1 MINVLPDYEK
11 ATNLAYEVLQRYS
24 GAYPRIDIL
33 AIALSCPQVRV
44 HTFSESASRL
54 GITVEDFTTEYSE
67 SDTGFTVYDTQNQ
80 RWLMFYN
87 DTKCETTIRFTVAHE
102 LGHIIL
108 KHTKD
113 TSIAD
118 REANCFARNI
128 LCPVPIRC
136 ELELLTQD
144 DYCLAFNISDAM
156 AQVVISL
163 NHNDIYYITKNSYD
177 TISTRMRG
185 FLQSVC

>member
-1 MINVLPDYEK
+1 MINVLPDYKK
-11 ATNLAYEVLQRYS
+11 ATNLAYEVLQKYN
-24 GAYPRIDIL
+24 GVYPQIDIL
-33 AIALSCPQVRV
+33 AIAHNYPQVKL
-44 HTFSESASRL
+44 HTFSEFASRL
-54 GITVEDFTTEYSE
+54 GITVADFTNEHSE
-67 SDTGFTVYDTQNQ
+67 SDTGFTVYDTLNQ

-87 DTKCETTIRFTVAHE
+87 DTKCETTIRFTIAHE
-102 LGHIIL
+102 LGHIVL
-108 KHTKD
+108 KHTED
-113 TSIAD
+113 TLIAD
-118 REANCFARNI
+118 KEANCFARNV

-177 TISTRMRG
+177 TISTRMHS
-185 FLQSVC
+185 FLQNVC